1 MSPNLSSYCVLA
13 LLLCG
18 WVPGPLRG
26 QAPSRAPDTTVDA
39 MAFVCDWHPRPPL
52 PKRVVV
58 DLLLESG
65 NFNRTP
71 NAEDIRAVRAVG
83 GRVLY
88 QFRVALLRAE
98 LDTGAL
104 RALSTG
110 PAAIVDAAYIVTDAS
125 RFDADLQVFYTRPIT
140 DADEAAMRHLGASN
154 LWRNPTSYPHVLQI
168 RAADSL
174 IARITEVPGV
184 QFVRALAVACACTQ
198 ELGIHYTPAE
208 TTLVVGQTFTPSVA
222 LSSCGG
228 RERLTDVFDWQVE
241 DEAVASVDRASGRVT
256 ARAPGETAV
265 VATGAHYGRLGGVR
279 LVVKAAAR

>member
-1 MSPNLSSYCVLA
+1 MGRNTCPC
-13 LLLCG
+13 LLLAVFLG
-18 WVPGPLRG
+18 ASTLDPLRG
-26 QAPSRAPDTTVDA
+26 QAPSQAPDTTADA

-71 NAEDIRAVRAVG
+71 NVEDLHAVRAVG

-110 PAAIVDAAYIVTDAS
+110 PAAIVDAAYIVPDLS

-140 DADEAAMRHLGASN
+140 DADEATMRDLGASI
-154 LWRNPTSYPHVLQI
+154 LWRNSASYPHVLEV

-174 IARITEVPGV
+174 VPRIGVLPGV
-184 QFVRALAVACACTQ
+184 EFVRANAVAC
-198 ELGIHYTPAE
+198 
-208 TTLVVGQTFTPSVA
+208 
-222 LSSCGG
+222 
-228 RERLTDVFDWQVE
+228 
-241 DEAVASVDRASGRVT
+241 
-256 ARAPGETAV
+256 
-265 VATGAHYGRLGGVR
+265 GVPQ
-279 LVVKAAAR
+279 